1 MASIVYVPLT
11 NSNAAV
17 CIHCQVHQ
25 LKNELKKHGHAVPEQ
40 EDMNDEEYEALLKQQ
55 IETKIPLA
63 DLSAYRNI
71 WDFICS
77 ALAECQLSV
86 ITVRINT
93 TFYLMCFWSEYDEK
107 LAVLFLFV
115 IIAVIIAIN
124 SCFFVFD

>member
-1 MASIVYVPLT
+1 M
-11 NSNAAV
+11 
-17 CIHCQVHQ
+17 HQ
-25 LKNELKKHGHAVPEQ
+25 LQNELKKHGHAVPEQ
-40 EDMNDEEYEALLKQQ
+40 EDMSDEEYEALLKQQ

-77 ALAECQLSV
+77 ALAECRLCV
-86 ITVRINT
+86 IPVRINT

-107 LAVLFLFV
+107 LPVLFFV

-124 SCFFVFD
+124 SSLFLIIYHVYAIFFSKIEFVYFKN